1 MSEEVEDKLRVEMP
15 DEESSK
21 LTSKHNRPS
30 FSRQLANFRKKYES
44 DDEELE
50 NPFEMETKVE
60 STPNETRQRRC
71 LPSFLSPRYHQPPAR
86 ENLQPGI
93 NPPAP
98 PLRIQR
104 SLPKLKLRE
113 FDGNPLDWPEWSG
126 MFLATVDSSDITR
139 DEKMSHLKALL
150 IGKTKRALNGIG
162 YSGAMYDEAWRI
174 LPRKFGQT
182 HQIVSSQ

>member
-1 MSEEVEDKLRVEMP
+1 M
-15 DEESSK
+15 
-21 LTSKHNRPS
+21 
-30 FSRQLANFRKKYES
+30 
-44 DDEELE
+44 
-50 NPFEMETKVE
+50 E
-60 STPNETRQRRC
+60 STPKELRQRRS
-71 LPSFLSPRYHQPPAR
+71 LPSVLYPIYHQPPTG
-86 ENLQPGI
+86 EDLLTI

-139 DEKMSHLKALL
+139 DEKMSHLKTLL
-150 IGKTKRALNGIG
+150 IGKAKRALNGIG

-174 LPRKFGQT
+174 LQRKFGQT
-182 HQIVSSQ
+182 HQIVSSQLAKIQNFNQIRYNDMSALVEFADTISSSVNIL